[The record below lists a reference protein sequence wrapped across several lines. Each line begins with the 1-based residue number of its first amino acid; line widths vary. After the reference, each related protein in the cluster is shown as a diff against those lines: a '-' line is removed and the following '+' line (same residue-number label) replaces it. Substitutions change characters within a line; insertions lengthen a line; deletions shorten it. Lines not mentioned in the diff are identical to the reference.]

1 MKKLLITGIFLI
13 GFVMQT
19 NAFNIKDCL
28 EYRNTPDLN
37 SKNLLSYIKENNL
50 MDKITEVCSE
60 EICTKL
66 NFPTLEQG
74 IKYFINRNIDILYS
88 KDKEAAL
95 EAELKGFK
103 MDKISINTCN

>member
-1 MKKLLITGIFLI
+1 MKKLLITGILLI
-13 GFVMQT
+13 GFAVET
-19 NAFNIKDCL
+19 NAFNIEDCL

-50 MDKITEVCSE
+50 MDKITEICSE
-60 EICTKL
+60 DICTKL
-66 NFPTLEQG
+66 NFPTLEQS
-74 IKYFINRNIDILYS
+74 IKYFINRNVDILYN

-103 MDKISINTCN
+103 IDKISINTCN

>member
-50 MDKITEVCSE
+50 MDKIT
-60 EICTKL
+60 
-66 NFPTLEQG
+66 
-74 IKYFINRNIDILYS
+74 
-88 KDKEAAL
+88 
-95 EAELKGFK
+95 
-103 MDKISINTCN
+103 